1 VRVLTE
7 KEAQPLGRAS
17 AALMRSGAMHTCEQ
31 ACARSED
38 NGVVLGAVMKQAFFE
53 VPELLG
59 ARSADR
65 CGRSQSEAIGSK
77 KSCCLNFTSPLQKS
91 CALAHQPAA
100 GGMPRLLGVIAPQAV
115 PAFGLGGVLYS
126 GYRASLDVRRNSE
139 VLMY

>member
-1 VRVLTE
+1 ME

-17 AALMRSGAMHTCEQ
+17 AALMRSGAMHTCDQ

-77 KSCCLNFTSPLQKS
+77 KSCCLNFTSAVAKVLGIDPTNRRRVGCPEFWALLHTKRWPPL
-91 CALAHQPAA
+91 A
-100 GGMPRLLGVIAPQAV
+100 
-115 PAFGLGGVLYS
+115 
-126 GYRASLDVRRNSE
+126 
-139 VLMY
+139 